1 MKRHLNIIM
10 VLALAFV
17 LSACS
22 GRMVN
27 LPVENTKA
35 KKVPAWYLD
44 HEDTG
49 KEGWVLRKGYYYAVA
64 VAVSPDMEM
73 SMKKAVLK
81 AKAKITDRINGEMNN
96 KTSIIYTEKGA
107 PESMTGVVESK
118 DSIVNMI
125 KQTVLRTYSVDRK
138 LTMFNTSKNNYRSF
152 VLVKISKKDVFRQY
166 IAYHEGWG
174 NYKNYKSNNKIILI
188 AKKVEKQ
195 SSKYKNQLSKCQK
208 VLSTNKYIIF

>member
-27 LPVENTKA
+27 WPTENTKA
-35 KKVPAWYLD
+35 KKVPNWYLK
-44 HEDTG
+44 HQDTG
-49 KEGWVLRKGYYYAVA
+49 KEGVLFKGYYYAVA

-107 PESMTGVVESK
+107 PESMTGVVESN
-118 DSIVNMI
+118 DTIVNMI
-125 KQTVLRTYSVDRK
+125 KQTVLRTYSVEK
-138 LTMFNTSKNNYRSF
+138 KMTMFNTEKSNYRSF
-152 VLVKISKKDVFRQY
+152 VLVKISKKDINAIIQSV
-166 IAYHEGWG
+166 EE
-174 NYKNYKSNNKIILI
+174 KNNLKLTSKINSTIDK
-188 AKKVEKQ
+188 A
-195 SSKYKNQLSKCQK
+195 SSK
-208 VLSTNKYIIF
+208 VLKQTKD

>member
-1 MKRHLNIIM
+1 MKRHLQIIM

-27 LPVENTKA
+27 LPTENTKA
-35 KKVPAWYLD
+35 KKVPNWYLK
-44 HEDTG
+44 HQDTG
-49 KEGWVLRKGYYYAVA
+49 KEGVLFKGYYYAVA

-96 KTSIIYTEKGA
+96 QTSIIYTEKGA
-107 PESMTGVVESK
+107 PESMTGMVESK
-118 DSIVNMI
+118 DTIVNMI

-152 VLVKISKKDVFRQY
+152 VLVKISKKDVEA
-166 IAYHEGWG
+166 IVKLVEA
-174 NYKNYKSNNKIILI
+174 KNSIKLSSKVKSTIDKTS
-188 AKKVEKQ
+188 AKVLKQ
-195 SSKYKNQLSKCQK
+195 SE
-208 VLSTNKYIIF
+208 

>member
-1 MKRHLNIIM
+1 M

-27 LPVENTKA
+27 LPTENTKA
-35 KKVPAWYLD
+35 KKVPNWYLK
-44 HEDTG
+44 HQDTG
-49 KEGWVLRKGYYYAVA
+49 KEGVLFKGYYYAVA

-107 PESMTGVVESK
+107 PESMTGVVESN
-118 DSIVNMI
+118 DTIVNMI

-152 VLVKISKKDVFRQY
+152 VLVKISKKDVES
-166 IAYHEGWG
+166 IVKLVEA
-174 NYKNYKSNNKIILI
+174 KNSIKLSSKVKSTIDKTS
-188 AKKVEKQ
+188 AKVLKQ
-195 SSKYKNQLSKCQK
+195 SE
-208 VLSTNKYIIF
+208 

>member
-1 MKRHLNIIM
+1 M

-27 LPVENTKA
+27 LPTENTKA
-35 KKVPAWYLD
+35 KKVPNWYLK
-44 HEDTG
+44 HQDTG
-49 KEGWVLRKGYYYAVA
+49 KEGVLFKGYYYAVA

-107 PESMTGVVESK
+107 PESMTGVVESQ
-118 DSIVNMI
+118 DTIVNMI
-125 KQTVLRTYSVDRK
+125 KQTVLRTYSVEKK
-138 LTMFNTSKNNYRSF
+138 LTMFNTEKSNYRSF
-152 VLVKISKKDVFRQY
+152 VLVKISKKDIDAIIQLV
-166 IAYHEGWG
+166 EE
-174 NYKNYKSNNKIILI
+174 KNNLKLTSKISSTIDK
-188 AKKVEKQ
+188 A
-195 SSKYKNQLSKCQK
+195 SSK
-208 VLSTNKYIIF
+208 VLKQTKD

>member
-27 LPVENTKA
+27 LPTENTKA
-35 KKVPAWYLD
+35 KKVPNWYLK
-44 HEDTG
+44 HQDTG
-49 KEGWVLRKGYYYAVA
+49 KEGVLFKGYYYAVA

-96 KTSIIYTEKGA
+96 QTSIIYTEKGA
-107 PESMTGVVESK
+107 PESMTGMVESK
-118 DSIVNMI
+118 DTIVNMI

-152 VLVKISKKDVFRQY
+152 VLVKISKKDVEA
-166 IAYHEGWG
+166 IVKLVEA
-174 NYKNYKSNNKIILI
+174 KNSIKLSSKVKSTIDKTS
-188 AKKVEKQ
+188 AKVLKQ
-195 SSKYKNQLSKCQK
+195 SE
-208 VLSTNKYIIF
+208 

>member
-1 MKRHLNIIM
+1 MKRHLQIIM
-10 VLALAFV
+10 VLAMAFV

-96 KTSIIYTEKGA
+96 QTSIIYTEKGA

-152 VLVKISKKDVFRQY
+152 VLVKISKKDVEA
-166 IAYHEGWG
+166 IVKLVEA
-174 NYKNYKSNNKIILI
+174 KNSIKLSAKVKSTIDKTS
-188 AKKVEKQ
+188 AKVLKQ
-195 SSKYKNQLSKCQK
+195 SE
-208 VLSTNKYIIF
+208 

>member
-27 LPVENTKA
+27 LPTENTKA
-35 KKVPAWYLD
+35 KKVPNWYLK
-44 HEDTG
+44 HQDTG
-49 KEGWVLRKGYYYAVA
+49 KEGVLFKGYYYAVA

-96 KTSIIYTEKGA
+96 RSTINKNEAGTN
-107 PESMTGVVESK
+107 ESMTVTGQAQ
-118 DSIVNMI
+118 DIIVNVINDTLVRHYEVDKQVIYTTKNKSYRVYVMVKLGKDHVDAI
-125 KQTVLRTYSVDRK
+125 VSELKQTALATTIDATEIDK
-138 LTMFNTSKNNYRSF
+138 
-152 VLVKISKKDVFRQY
+152 
-166 IAYHEGWG
+166 AAE
-174 NYKNYKSNNKIILI
+174 
-188 AKKVEKQ
+188 
-195 SSKYKNQLSKCQK
+195 K
-208 VLSTNKYIIF
+208 VLN

>member
-27 LPVENTKA
+27 LPTENTKA
-35 KKVPAWYLD
+35 KKVPNWYLK
-44 HEDTG
+44 HQDTG
-49 KEGWVLRKGYYYAVA
+49 KEGVLFKGYYYAVA

-96 KTSIIYTEKGA
+96 KTSIVYNETGSAENVQGTEQS
-107 PESMTGVVESK
+107 EDV
-118 DSIVNMI
+118 IVNFI
-125 KQTVLRTYSVDRK
+125 SILGYFSLQKLIDFKSEFRDLNVYSI
-138 LTMFNTSKNNYRSF
+138 F
-152 VLVKISKKDVFRQY
+152 
-166 IAYHEGWG
+166 G
-174 NYKNYKSNNKIILI
+174 
-188 AKKVEKQ
+188 
-195 SSKYKNQLSKCQK
+195 SSKILF
-208 VLSTNKYIIF
+208 LF

>member
-10 VLALAFV
+10 VLVLGFV

-22 GRMVN
+22 GRMVQ
-27 LPVENTKA
+27 LPLEDAKS
-35 KKVPAWYLD
+35 KKVPAWYLN
-44 HEDTG
+44 HADTG
-49 KEGWVLRKGYYYAVA
+49 KEGIIFRDGFYYAVA

-73 SMKKAVLK
+73 SQKKAVLK

-152 VLVKISKKDVFRQY
+152 VLVKISKKDVEA
-166 IAYHEGWG
+166 IVKLVEA
-174 NYKNYKSNNKIILI
+174 KNSIKLSSKVKSTIDKTS
-188 AKKVEKQ
+188 AKVLKQ
-195 SSKYKNQLSKCQK
+195 SE
-208 VLSTNKYIIF
+208 

>member
-1 MKRHLNIIM
+1 M

-27 LPVENTKA
+27 LPTENTKA
-35 KKVPAWYLD
+35 KKVPNWYLK
-44 HEDTG
+44 HQDTG
-49 KEGWVLRKGYYYAVA
+49 KEGVLFKGYYYAVA

-107 PESMTGVVESK
+107 SESMAGTVEAQ
-118 DSIVNMI
+118 DVIVNMI
-125 KQTVLRTYSVDRK
+125 KETVLRTYSVDKK
-138 LTMFNTSKNNYRSF
+138 LTIYNTEKNNYRSF
-152 VLVKISKKDVFRQY
+152 VLMKISKKDVEN
-166 IAYHEGWG
+166 IITLVED
-174 NYKNYKSNNKIILI
+174 KNNKKLI
-188 AKKVEKQ
+188 SKLKISDTSDKVLKQ
-195 SSKYKNQLSKCQK
+195 SER
-208 VLSTNKYIIF
+208 

>member
-27 LPVENTKA
+27 LPTENTKA
-35 KKVPAWYLD
+35 KKVPNWYLK
-44 HEDTG
+44 HQDTG
-49 KEGWVLRKGYYYAVA
+49 KEGVLFKGYYYAVA

-96 KTSIIYTEKGA
+96 KTSINYTEKGA
-107 PESMTGVVESK
+107 SESMAGTVEAQ
-118 DSIVNMI
+118 DVIVNMI
-125 KQTVLRTYSVDRK
+125 KETVLRTYSVDKK
-138 LTMFNTSKNNYRSF
+138 LTIYNTEKNNYRSF
-152 VLVKISKKDVFRQY
+152 VLMKISKKDVEN
-166 IAYHEGWG
+166 IITLVED
-174 NYKNYKSNNKIILI
+174 KNNKKLI
-188 AKKVEKQ
+188 SKLKISDTSDKVLKQ
-195 SSKYKNQLSKCQK
+195 SER
-208 VLSTNKYIIF
+208 

>member
-27 LPVENTKA
+27 LPTENTKA
-35 KKVPAWYLD
+35 KKVPNWYLK
-44 HEDTG
+44 HQDTG
-49 KEGWVLRKGYYYAVA
+49 KEGVLFKGYYYAVA

-96 KTSIIYTEKGA
+96 KTSINYTEKGA
-107 PESMTGVVESK
+107 SESMAGTVEAQ
-118 DSIVNMI
+118 DVIVNMI
-125 KQTVLRTYSVDRK
+125 KETVLRTYSVDKK
-138 LTMFNTSKNNYRSF
+138 LTIYNTEKNNYRSF
-152 VLVKISKKDVFRQY
+152 VLMKISKKDVDN
-166 IAYHEGWG
+166 IITLVED
-174 NYKNYKSNNKIILI
+174 KNNKKLI
-188 AKKVEKQ
+188 SKLKISDTSDKVLKQ
-195 SSKYKNQLSKCQK
+195 SER
-208 VLSTNKYIIF
+208 

>member
-1 MKRHLNIIM
+1 MCIRD
-10 VLALAFV
+10 
-17 LSACS
+17 S
-22 GRMVN
+22 
-27 LPVENTKA
+27 
-35 KKVPAWYLD
+35 
-44 HEDTG
+44 
-49 KEGWVLRKGYYYAVA
+49 YYAVA

-152 VLVKISKKDVFRQY
+152 VLVKISKKDVEA
-166 IAYHEGWG
+166 IVKLVEA
-174 NYKNYKSNNKIILI
+174 KNSIKLSAKVKSTIDKTS
-188 AKKVEKQ
+188 AKVLKQ
-195 SSKYKNQLSKCQK
+195 SE
-208 VLSTNKYIIF
+208 